1 MDPKPALVIHN
12 TQPYTRVVESRQLS
26 TMDLSTGAV
35 PRAASASGGVDWFAL
50 IVQLPGGLA
59 LFLFGMKMLGVHIK
73 LAAGTML
80 QELMLKLAVNKLLAF
95 VAGLA
100 ITALTS
106 SLSLVSVL
114 LVQFVA
120 ADLVSFEASLPILFG
135 AGVGSTFISVLQVL
149 SVTKY
154 GMLLISIGYFAK
166 LCVRSSPPPK
176 VEPTQPSTPQRFESA
191 GATSGAE
198 GAGGAGT
205 PRGGLGGGNVS
216 AESQRA
222 HIFKTVFALGV
233 IFIGM
238 ETMSGSFKWARSN
251 AYFLAMLESLEN
263 VPAAIIAGTA
273 FTLVIQ
279 SSGATMGVILSL
291 AKQGVVSA
299 HAGAALALGA
309 NIGTCGS
316 AFLAAAGGES
326 QDALHVAIALLIGRV
341 LGVLVVACTF
351 PLFEI
356 VVGAV
361 AFVDPDP
368 AVATPAQVGRYIAT
382 AHTLFNVLL
391 AAVIIPISG
400 RFAALVRRVAGRLLG
415 RGAGNVLP
423 A

>member
-1 MDPKPALVIHN
+1 M
-12 TQPYTRVVESRQLS
+12 
-26 TMDLSTGAV
+26 
-35 PRAASASGGVDWFAL
+35 AASVRGSVDWFAL

-73 LAAGTML
+73 LAAGAML
-80 QELMLKLAVNKLLAF
+80 QDLMLKLAVNKLYAF
-95 VAGLA
+95 VAGLVV
-100 ITALTS
+100 TALTS

-120 ADLVSFEASLPILFG
+120 ADMVSFEASLPILFG

-154 GMLLISIGYFAK
+154 GMLLISIGFFAK
-166 LCVRSSPPPK
+166 LCVRSSPSPK
-176 VEPTQPSTPQRFESA
+176 VDPTPPSTPHRLESA
-191 GATSGAE
+191 GAPNAGTLSGAG
-198 GAGGAGT
+198 GASGAGT
-205 PRGGLGGGNVS
+205 PRGGLGGGS
-216 AESQRA
+216 ATAESQRE

-238 ETMSGSFKWARSN
+238 ETMSGSFKWARTN
-251 AYFLAMLESLEN
+251 AYFLTMLESLEN

-291 AKQGVVSA
+291 ANQGVISA

-316 AFLAAAGGES
+316 AFLAAAGGQS
-326 QDALHVAIALLIGRV
+326 HDALHVAIALLIGRA
-341 LGVLVVACTF
+341 LGVFVVACAF
-351 PLFEI
+351 PLFEL

-368 AVATPAQVGRYIAT
+368 AVATPAQVGRYIAA

-391 AAVIIPISG
+391 AVAIIPVSG